1 MAFSACSK
9 QHSVGVKW
17 AVEGRGDVVHYITRQ
32 WHHRIWNTEWRLWSI
47 SAAPI
52 ASYDRGLSPFRTAS
66 TRLGHGQQ
74 WCREQP
80 GTWHLTAQ
88 IAAAPRAHGKVGV
101 LSLVLGVSK
110 AGAQLAGCFGR
121 LQTAACSPSLPPSD
135 LAHPAETWRTT
146 ARACSKLLQPLPRS
160 GFAETTQH
168 LLHPPLHPGMCCPAL
183 TRGLL
188 LLSTAPF
195 PLPAGVSCL
204 TSPKGRPQQDL
215 RAPTRSSGPR
225 FLTCSVVQGE
235 GEEQGEQQDS
245 PCREHGGCVVALP
258 LSSVPPC
265 PLSAAVALAAPS
277 FILCLPPT
285 RAAFPKISDLFSVA
299 RVKGVSG
306 GFFWDASSG
315 GWKSLRSSSAFY
327 RTAMT

>member
-1 MAFSACSK
+1 MTVVCHPSGQQAHNWDMDSSGAGNSLGPGTSQPKLLQPPEHMVRSGCSVWFWGFPRQGHNLQDVLEGSK
-9 QHSVGVKW
+9 QLHV
-17 AVEGRGDVVHYITRQ
+17 
-32 WHHRIWNTEWRLWSI
+32 
-47 SAAPI
+47 
-52 ASYDRGLSPFRTAS
+52 
-66 TRLGHGQQ
+66 
-74 WCREQP
+74 
-80 GTWHLTAQ
+80 
-88 IAAAPRAHGKVGV
+88 
-101 LSLVLGVSK
+101 
-110 AGAQLAGCFGR
+110 
-121 LQTAACSPSLPPSD
+121 LPPSD

-168 LLHPPLHPGMCCPAL
+168 LLHPPLHPGMCCSAL
-183 TRGLL
+183 TKGLL

-204 TSPKGRPQQDL
+204 TSPTGRPQQDL

-245 PCREHGGCVVALP
+245 PCREHGGCVVTLP

-265 PLSAAVALAAPS
+265 PLPAAVALAAPS

-327 RTAMT
+327 RTAVT

>member
-121 LQTAACSPSLPPSD
+121 LQTAACSPSLP
-135 LAHPAETWRTT
+135 LI
-146 ARACSKLLQPLPRS
+146 LLIQL
-160 GFAETTQH
+160 
-168 LLHPPLHPGMCCPAL
+168 
-183 TRGLL
+183 
-188 LLSTAPF
+188 
-195 PLPAGVSCL
+195 
-204 TSPKGRPQQDL
+204 RP
-215 RAPTRSSGPR
+215 
-225 FLTCSVVQGE
+225 
-235 GEEQGEQQDS
+235 GEQLPEPAPSSCSLS
-245 PCREHGGCVVALP
+245 PGLALLRPPSTFSIHPCTPGCAALP
-258 LSSVPPC
+258 
-265 PLSAAVALAAPS
+265 
-277 FILCLPPT
+277 
-285 RAAFPKISDLFSVA
+285 
-299 RVKGVSG
+299 
-306 GFFWDASSG
+306 
-315 GWKSLRSSSAFY
+315 
-327 RTAMT
+327 